1 MEKFIEL
8 LDHLRVT
15 GKDIVGKEN
24 WAKLLLETLKSSE
37 GAQHLS
43 YWYWEL
49 LVGLAISESP
59 WLRLVPARSLEIITS
74 LTEAKEWSKLECWIG
89 IVWMV
94 LTRKENAMVEG
105 DLGHSMLL
113 LSRQRP
119 LAIPKLEQW
128 MERWGKEN
136 DEEIPESFQRICKQ
150 VLEAARRDAP

>member
-1 MEKFIEL
+1 MDTIGRT
-8 LDHLRVT
+8 H
-15 GKDIVGKEN
+15 
-24 WAKLLLETLKSSE
+24 
-37 GAQHLS
+37 HLS
-43 YWYWEL
+43 DWYREFLVEFAVPGSWQLEL
-49 LVGLAISESP
+49 DFAQGLKT
-59 WLRLVPARSLEIITS
+59 ITS
-74 LTEAKEWSKLECWIG
+74 LTETKEWSKLECWIG